1 LKKIELKKPK
11 DDAFWL
17 RVLSV
22 FIAIILWFYVNS
34 IINPIKKR
42 EIIVPIRYNISTLSK
57 GLVMTESDTKEVRIV
72 VSGTQDEL
80 SKIDE
85 KNIQAVVDFTNVR
98 QTGEIKLP
106 ININNP
112 YHRINIESVYPKS
125 VLVNID
131 NLVTIQKDVTVE
143 LNGNPK
149 KGYII
154 NGYQE
159 EPNVISIKGAESDI
173 KEISKCIAQLN
184 LSLNDRPFKASVP
197 VKILDSKGKD
207 ITSLFDLSQ
216 KSIDIYVDILKTK
229 QVPLTV
235 KFKGQL
241 PQNKVI
247 SKIVLKPSTINVAG
261 KEEDINQLDE
271 IVVGTIDTRMLENV
285 STFQFD
291 FNLPKNIKALDNVKQ
306 VMITIYT
313 DSVVEKSITIP
324 VEVRGLNS
332 QYLAKLNPD
341 KVTLKVKYYQSN
353 QNSINFSLFKA
364 YIDVSN
370 LTQGDYDLPLTVE
383 KPNNIEDVELSSSYI
398 KVTITEKSQTQ

>member
-1 LKKIELKKPK
+1 MKKIELKKPK
-11 DDAFWL
+11 DDTFWL

-42 EIIVPIRYNISTLSK
+42 ELIVPIRYNISTLSK
-57 GLVMTESDTKEVRIV
+57 GLVMTQSDAKEVRIV

-80 SKIDE
+80 GKVDE
-85 KNIQAVVDFTNVR
+85 KNIQAVVDFSDVR

-106 ININNP
+106 VNINNP
-112 YHRINIESVYPKS
+112 YHRINIESVYPKN
-125 VLVNID
+125 VVVNID

-143 LNGNPK
+143 INGNPK

-154 NGYQE
+154 NSYQE

-173 KEISKCIAQLN
+173 KEISKCVAQLN
-184 LSLNDRPFKASVP
+184 LSLNDRSFKASVP
-197 VKILDSKGKD
+197 VKVLDMKGKD

-216 KSIDIYVDILKTK
+216 KSIDVYVDILKTK

-241 PQNKVI
+241 PPGKII
-247 SKIVLKPSTINVAG
+247 SRIVLKPSTINVAG
-261 KEEDINQLDE
+261 KEEDINSLNE
-271 IVVGTIDTRMLENV
+271 IVVGTVDARMLENV

-306 VMITIYT
+306 VVITIYT
-313 DSVVEKSITIP
+313 DSIVQKSITIP
-324 VEVRGLNS
+324 VEVKDLES
-332 QYLAKLNPD
+332 KYLASLSPD
-341 KVTLKVKYYQSN
+341 RVTLTIKYYQSN
-353 QNSINFSLFKA
+353 QSSIDFSRFRA
-364 YIDVSN
+364 YVDVSN
-370 LTQGDYDLPLTVE
+370 LTQGDYSLPVMLE
-383 KPNNIEDVELSSSYI
+383 KPDNIENVEVSPSYI
-398 KVTITEKSQTQ
+398 KVTITEKSQNQ